1 MKRLLIIGLAF
12 TVCDALYAGEDMP
25 GLSLREAEKCF
36 LEHNVQL
43 TAQRYNVDRAHAQVV
58 QARLFDNPVISLEQ
72 NVYNRLNGKYFDE
85 VKGKCIRISRAAPT
99 TAAWSPRPSRP

>member
-12 TVCDALYAGEDMP
+12 TVCDALYAEEDMP

-43 TAQRYNVDRAHAQVV
+43 TAQRYNVDRA
-58 QARLFDNPVISLEQ
+58 QA
-72 NVYNRLNGKYFDE
+72 
-85 VKGKCIRISRAAPT
+85 
-99 TAAWSPRPSRP
+99 

>member
-12 TVCDALYAGEDMP
+12 TVCDALYAEEDMP

-43 TAQRYNVDRAHAQVV
+43 TVQRY
-58 QARLFDNPVISLEQ
+58 PV
-72 NVYNRLNGKYFDE
+72 
-85 VKGKCIRISRAAPT
+85 C
-99 TAAWSPRPSRP
+99 RPSTGTGGASPFVRQSGHFVGAECI

>member
-12 TVCDALYAGEDMP
+12 TVCDALYAEEDMT

-43 TAQRYNVDRAHAQVV
+43 TAQRYNVDRAQAQVV
-58 QARLFDNPVISLEQ
+58 QAVCST
-72 NVYNRLNGKYFDE
+72 
-85 VKGKCIRISRAAPT
+85 IRSFRWSRMYI
-99 TAAWSPRPSRP
+99 TA